1 MVNKSNNRMYVL
13 KRDGRKEEVLLDKIT
28 SRIKKLCYGLD
39 MDYVEPV
46 SIMLKVVNAI
56 HPGITTAE
64 LDTLAAETAAAVNDH
79 PDYAT
84 LAARIAISNLQKET
98 KKQFTEVIDDLYNYH
113 DPQTKKH
120 NPIISK
126 EYHDIIMQNADRLN
140 SCIIYDRDFYFGY
153 FGFKVLEQQF
163 LHRINGKIVE
173 RPQHMLMRVAVGIHG
188 EDIDSAIET
197 YNLLSEH
204 FYIHAS
210 PTLHSAAMPR
220 AQLISSFI
228 VMMPDDS
235 IEGIFECISRCGI
248 ISKYAGNIGLNI
260 HNIRAKGTY
269 IAGTNGVSNGVVP
282 MLRVFNNM
290 VLYTK
295 QYDTGRNASVA
306 VYLEPW
312 HADIFEFLN
321 LGKPTGKDEIRAR
334 ELSYA
339 LWVPDLFMK
348 RVESNGVWSL
358 MCPHQTQGLADRYG
372 DEFEELYEKY
382 ESEGRF
388 MKQIPAQEL
397 WKAIIVS
404 QVETGGPYIM
414 YKDACNRKNNQKNL
428 GAIRSANLSSETVMY
443 SSPEEI
449 PACCQASIAVPK
461 FVNASKRTFDFEKL
475 MEVTKT
481 VVRNL
486 DKIIDV
492 TYYALPQEKSSNLRH
507 RPIGIGVQGLADTFI
522 LLRMPFDSAEA
533 AHLNS
538 QIFETIYFAAL
549 TASCDLAESHG
560 PYESY
565 KGSPASKGNLQ
576 FDMWEVTPTC
586 DYDWKA
592 LKQRIAKHGLR
603 NSLLISQMP
612 CKTGAE
618 ILGNNPSVEPYRTFI
633 FGKGDLQVINPHL
646 LRDLTERDMWDDD
659 VKAQILATKGS
670 IQGIASI
677 PEELKAI
684 YKTVWEIPQKAVLN
698 MAASRGPFIDQ
709 SQSINIH
716 IENPSYG
723 ILSSMHFY
731 GWKKGLKTGLH
742 QLQTKSGIK
751 ASQTAAG
758 NKVVVKQEEDLEQIK
773 RKQEEEEEKNM
784 ASLVCSLKNPEAC
797 DMCGA

>member
-1 MVNKSNNRMYVL
+1 MVNKPINRMYVL
-13 KRDGRKEEVLLDKIT
+13 KRDGRKEEILLDKIT

-56 HPGITTAE
+56 HPGITTVE
-64 LDTLAAETAAAVNDH
+64 LDTLAAETAASVNDH

-98 KKQFTEVIDDLYNYH
+98 KKQFSEVIDDLYNCY
-113 DPQTKKH
+113 DRQSKKH

-126 EYHDIIMQNADRLN
+126 EHHDIIMQNADRLN

-163 LHRINGKIVE
+163 LKRINGKIVE

-204 FYIHAS
+204 FYIHTS
-210 PTLHSAAMPR
+210 PTLHSAAMLK
-220 AQLISSFI
+220 AQLISTFI

-235 IEGIFECISRCGI
+235 IDGIFECISRCGM

-290 VLYTK
+290 ALYAK
-295 QYDTGRNASVA
+295 QYDTGRHASVA

-334 ELSYA
+334 DLSYA

-348 RVESNGVWSL
+348 RVESSGVWSL
-358 MCPHQTQGLADRYG
+358 MCPHQSQGLADHYG
-372 DEFEELYEKY
+372 DEFEELYERY

-388 MKQIPAQEL
+388 IKQIPAQEL

-404 QVETGGPYIM
+404 QVETGGPYIL

-428 GAIRSANLSSETVMY
+428 GTIRSANLSTETVLF

-449 PACCQASIAVPK
+449 PACSQASIAVPK
-461 FVNASKRTFDFEKL
+461 FVNVAKRSFDFEKL
-475 MEVTKT
+475 MEVTRA

-492 TYYALPQEKSSNLRH
+492 SYYAMPQEKSSNLKH
-507 RPIGIGVQGLADTFI
+507 RPIGIGIQGLADTFI
-522 LLRMPFDSAEA
+522 LLRMPFDSPEA
-533 AHLNS
+533 AHLDR

-549 TASCDLAESHG
+549 TASCDLAEVHG

-576 FDMWEVTPTC
+576 FDMWEVTPTFN
-586 DYDWKA
+586 YDWKL
-592 LKQRIAKHGLR
+592 LKERIAKHGLR
-603 NSLLISQMP
+603 NSLLVSQMP

-618 ILGNNPSVEPYRTFI
+618 ILGHNPSVEPYQTFI
-633 FGKGDLQVINPHL
+633 SGKGDLQVINPHL
-646 LRDLTERDMWDDD
+646 LRDLTERDMWDDNI
-659 VKAQILATKGS
+659 KSEILASRGS
-670 IQGIASI
+670 IQGIARV
-677 PEELKAI
+677 PDELKAI
-684 YKTVWEIPQKAVLN
+684 YRTVWEIPQKSILM
-698 MAASRGPFIDQ
+698 MAADRAPFIDQ

-731 GWKKGLKTGLH
+731 GWKKGLKTGLYH
-742 QLQTKSGIK
+742 LTTKSGIK
-751 ASQTAAG
+751 VAQPTVAKEKTA
-758 NKVVVKQEEDLEQIK
+758 VKEEDLAEIK
-773 RKQEEEEEKNM
+773 RKQDEEEEKNL